1 MNNNKIKKVTS
12 IFLVFMLIFAL
23 VGCNNKKEIK
33 VEENKSVTTYPLT
46 IKDSLKREVVIDKE
60 PKRVISIAP
69 NITETV
75 AAVGKVDTLV
85 GKTKYCDYPK
95 EVSKVESIGTLTD
108 PNIEKIVELKPDL
121 VIAST
126 HFKEAVL
133 KKLEAL
139 NIKVVVLYG
148 EESFDGVYETITNV
162 GKVLNANSEA
172 QKIVSD
178 MKDKVKNVTDKVK
191 DKENKKVY
199 YVVSY
204 GKNGDFTAGG
214 DTFIGQMINLAGG
227 DNTAKDLK
235 GWKYSL
241 EKLVANEP
249 DILVTSKISGDK
261 EKIKDENGYKDLKA
275 VKDGK
280 IYEIDN
286 NLLDRQGPRLAQGL
300 EELAKIVHPEAFK

>member
-1 MNNNKIKKVTS
+1 MKNIRIKKVTS
-12 IFLVFMLIFAL
+12 ILVMFMFIFAL
-23 VGCNNKKEIK
+23 VGCNKPKETK

-75 AAVGKVDTLV
+75 VAVGKIDRLV
-85 GKTKYCDYPK
+85 GRTKYCDFPK
-95 EVSKVESIGTLTD
+95 EVSKVETIGTLTD

-126 HFKEAVL
+126 HFKEDVL

-139 NIKVVVLYG
+139 NIKVAVLYG
-148 EESFDGVYETITNV
+148 EENFDGVYETITNI
-162 GKVLNANSEA
+162 GKVLNANTEA

-178 MKDKVKNVTDKVK
+178 MKDKVSNVTKKVK
-191 DKENKKVY
+191 DKDKKKVY

-204 GKNGDFTAGG
+204 GKSGDFTAGG
-214 DTFIGQMINLAGG
+214 DTFIGQMLNMAGG
-227 DNTAKDLK
+227 ENAAKDLK

-249 DILVTSKISGDK
+249 DILVTSKKSGDK
-261 EKIKDENGYKDLKA
+261 EKLKGENGYKDLKA

-280 IYEIDN
+280 IFEIDN
-286 NLLDRQGPRLAQGL
+286 NLLDRQGPRLAEGL

>member
-1 MNNNKIKKVTS
+1 MKNNKIKKVTS
-12 IFLVFMLIFAL
+12 IFLAFMLIFAL
-23 VGCNNKKEIK
+23 VGCNNKKETK

-46 IKDSLKREVVIDKE
+46 IKDSLKRDVVIDKE

-69 NITETV
+69 NITETI
-75 AAVGKVDTLV
+75 AAVGKMDVLV
-85 GKTKYCDYPK
+85 GRTKYCDYPK

-139 NIKVVVLYG
+139 NVKVVVLYG
-148 EESFDGVYETITNV
+148 EESFDGVYETISNI

-178 MKDKVKNVTDKVK
+178 MKDKVKNVTEKVK
-191 DKENKKVY
+191 DKEKKKVY
-199 YVVSY
+199 YIVSY

-214 DTFIGQMINLAGG
+214 DTFIGQMINMAGG
-227 DNTAKDLK
+227 ENTAKDLK

-241 EKLVANEP
+241 EKLVSNEP

-261 EKIKDENGYKDLKA
+261 EKIKGENGYKDLKA